1 MSNPI
6 GSDTE
11 LTPEA
16 LEVLKSVRE
25 DLQALREVDFKETP
39 PAAIFVAAP
48 AK

>member
-1 MSNPI
+1 
-6 GSDTE
+6 